1 MLITAANEL
10 GSLANAESM
19 LFVNNRKSQTA
30 EFYIFDKRMGA
41 EYDFYLSIL
50 YFFDNFAFFNIAFQI
65 VAVKTLAIEEVI
77 MPAPLSK
84 SEKVFLKVP

>member
-30 EFYIFDKRMGA
+30 EFYIFLDKRMGA
-41 EYDFYLSIL
+41 EYDFYLSIF
-50 YFFDNFAFFNIAFQI
+50 YFLDNFAFFYIAFQI
-65 VAVKTLAIEEVI
+65 VAVKN
-77 MPAPLSK
+77 
-84 SEKVFLKVP
+84 FRD